1 MRWNSTSRDGNFAEQ
16 FKHLLLVCPG
26 PIAALAVRTPGKSLF
41 RRKDIRRHEIRHGLF
56 RSRLKQRIAL
66 KTPSEQRSANIQP
79 TFSHYLAQLFAIVIA
94 CNHDKRRRLFL
105 FQAPVAGE
113 NHTLLCPRRP
123 DQAVAGQVRAI
134 DHIATEYSEPLD
146 QPSEHPVG
154 GKFVRALA
162 RCVGFIGLRH

>member
-1 MRWNSTSRDGNFAEQ
+1 MRWNSTSQDGNFAEQ

-105 FQAPVAGE
+105 FQAPVTGE
-113 NHTLLCPRRP
+113 NHTLLRPRRS
-123 DQAVAGQVRAI
+123 DQAVTGQVRAI
-134 DHIATEYSEPLD
+134 DHVTTEHSQPLD
-146 QPSEHPVG
+146 QPPEHPVG
-154 GKFVRALA
+154 SKFPFAVG
-162 RCVGFIGLRH
+162 RCMGFIRL